1 MSYIMLKSDKDV
13 KALTDVD
20 QYPLDLKKA
29 LGCLLTGETLVI
41 SKYETTTGRDVFVRL
56 DQTTD
61 TPITEISYA
70 SPSSTSG
77 AVWTGY
83 PVAIN
88 TLSIY
93 EVYEFDANLYG
104 SMVFQVGDTVKY
116 KTQSG
121 AAVGLVNKVLQDS
134 SHNLYYQI
142 NGELYTIAEAP
153 DSVTVNSNIS
163 GMTIKQPVADTSED
177 YHTIDVS
184 DYKDTVYVLY

>member
-1 MSYIMLKSDKDV
+1 MSYIMLKSDKDITT
-13 KALTDVD
+13 LTDVD

-29 LGCLLTGETLVI
+29 LGYLLTGETLVI

-93 EVYEFDANLYG
+93 EVYKFDANLYG

-163 GMTIKQPVADTSED
+163 GMTIKQPVTDLSSD